1 MPMCQLDRSLFVSHD
16 TTINQ
21 TPSAISEGSATPK
34 GTSIPKGTLTPEG
47 TPSPEGPSSPEG
59 LVGQGNEEEDGQEGM
74 SNPESTSAWQAAF
87 EEWMAEHDLSLDHN
101 SFVVKPADA
110 GHSQEAWLV
119 HTAAA
124 LEGRAHQ
131 ILAKVRCIAVRI
143 MLPGYSGM
151 ASDPVSICVICSVS
165 MSGKGVHIA
174 VSVTLAGYSQSE

>member
-16 TTINQ
+16 TTINH
-21 TPSAISEGSATPK
+21 TPSAISEGSTTPK
-34 GTSIPKGTLTPEG
+34 GTSSPKGTLIPEDTP
-47 TPSPEGPSSPEG
+47 GPSSPEG

-151 ASDPVSICVICSVS
+151 AINVWQRCAHCSQRHTTWVQP
-165 MSGKGVHIA
+165 K
-174 VSVTLAGYSQSE
+174 